1 MKKFILIFV
10 LVVTAIS
17 ANAQQ
22 TTNYPVVR
30 NGNTYLTDEGAMNKR
45 AFLGYLQSRDAIAY
59 NSFRSGY
66 NLSQV
71 GWGLFGAGLGLEAI
85 SVPMLMAGLAQGTT
99 TYVSESQDA
108 IALVTNVTSLRTTA
122 VLTMAVGDA
131 MATSGAICLI
141 VGYVRM
147 HHAADTYSLT
157 HARQQQPAV
166 ALGLQASRD
175 GIGLAIRF

>member
-1 MKKFILIFV
+1 MKKIILIIV
-10 LVVTAIS
+10 LVVAAIS

-71 GWGLFGAGLGLEAI
+71 GWGLFGAGLGMEVI
-85 SVPMLMAGLAQGTT
+85 SIPMLIVGLGEGST
-99 TYVSESQDA
+99 TYVSKNKDVVA
-108 IALVTNVTSLRTTA
+108 VATSLTS
-122 VLTMAVGDA
+122 LTLGAYTMMYVGGA

-147 HHAADTYSLT
+147 HNAADTYSFT